1 MVTDVPKDTDR
12 LREEIA
18 AIFADQMNIEVASA
32 DTDLIEEGL
41 LDSLAFMDLLM
52 FLEQRFGI
60 VFTPDQLD
68 FDNFRSLNR
77 IARTISG
84 QSGLA
89 ED

>member
-1 MVTDVPKDTDR
+1 MPNDTDR
-12 LREEIA
+12 LRAEIA
-18 AIFADQMNIEVASA
+18 AIFADQMNIEVPSA

-60 VFTPDQLD
+60 VFSPDQLD
-68 FDNFRSLNR
+68 FDNFRSLDR
-77 IARTISG
+77 IAQTISG
-84 QSGLA
+84 HGGSA